1 MAVTGHQVPSP
12 RFLADTRWT
21 HGARQ
26 SLVVRIQSMEL
37 CRELFIAVSV
47 GFAKILD
54 VLGQALVRSRMQ
66 LLAIIEI

>member
-1 MAVTGHQVPSP
+1 
-12 RFLADTRWT
+12 
-21 HGARQ
+21 
-26 SLVVRIQSMEL
+26 MEL